1 MKLRFALVVALAT
14 VTAPA
19 WAGDLSIESLANQT
33 GVSERHVRMI
43 VGCRT
48 CFAEY
53 VYTYDR
59 ELKRFKAGLGDG
71 NYERLM
77 SGQPVLLRDGTEVKI
92 RVASR

>member
-1 MKLRFALVVALAT
+1 MKHRLALLAALLAIAT
-14 VTAPA
+14 PA
-19 WAGDLSIESLANQT
+19 WAVDASIESLSKQT

-77 SGQPVLLRDGTEVKI
+77 SGQPVVLPNGTEVKI